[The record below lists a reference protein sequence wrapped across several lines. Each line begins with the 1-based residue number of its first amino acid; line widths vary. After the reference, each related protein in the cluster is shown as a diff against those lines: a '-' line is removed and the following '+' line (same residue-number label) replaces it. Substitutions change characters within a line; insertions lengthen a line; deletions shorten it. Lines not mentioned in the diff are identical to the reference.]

1 MGKHNFYYWA
11 SDFVKPL
18 ISHPHVR
25 QVHVGRFIRGF
36 SRHTSQYHVFT
47 QRAFSHSASKYFV
60 FTKRIISHLHNKKG
74 TPCGVLFLFA
84 SVEVLLATANSVAVT
99 AVHDEEP
106 GQNIADITT
115 TATHQEKDEDVV
127 VATTSAVCS
136 TVCKKVHYVVL
147 LIWFLLYSTQQQV
160 FVFVLLLLAYEY
172 NMPWT
177 TSKSS

>member
-1 MGKHNFYYWA
+1 M
-11 SDFVKPL
+11 
-18 ISHPHVR
+18 
-25 QVHVGRFIRGF
+25 
-36 SRHTSQYHVFT
+36 
-47 QRAFSHSASKYFV
+47 
-60 FTKRIISHLHNKKG
+60 
-74 TPCGVLFLFA
+74 FA

-106 GQNIADITT
+106 GQNIADIAT

-127 VATTSAVCS
+127 IATTSAVCS

-147 LIWFLLYSTQQQV
+147 LIWFLLYSTQRQV